1 MKRLLIIIAILLY
14 AILLYGQRSHY
25 YAWRLSRLILTEH
38 HTEQE
43 IVDATR
49 GMIHKNTIHL
59 PLGNNDP
66 RTTSDQNVILQGI
79 LKTIRG
85 AAPIAATCGPRA
97 EAMKAILEKLD
108 FETRI
113 IHVFSDDYQSVQ
125 SHTFLEARINGAWQA
140 QDPDF
145 NAYYLKPDGDR
156 ANAKD
161 ILDGNAVPSGGWD
174 AYGGNGIPLHSYFEA
189 LMYDGRPNTSLMII
203 NQSRFD
209 ANKFFPE
216 NKKTFLKFSEVYGN
230 LKWQNLANL
239 SRLSPGL

>member
-1 MKRLLIIIAILLY
+1 MKRLLITIAISLY

-49 GMIHKNTIHL
+49 EMIHKNTVHL
-59 PLGNNDP
+59 PGGNNDP
-66 RTTSDQNVILQGI
+66 RTTSDQNIILRGI
-79 LKTIRG
+79 LRTIRG
-85 AAPIAATCGPRA
+85 ASSIATTCGPRA
-97 EAMKAILEKLD
+97 EAMRAILGKLN

-113 IHVFSDDYQSVQ
+113 IHAFSDDYQSVQ
-125 SHTFLEARINGAWQA
+125 SHTFIEVKVSGAWQA

-145 NAYYLKPDGDR
+145 NIYYLMANGDR
-156 ANAKD
+156 ANARD

-203 NQSRFD
+203 NQSQFD
-209 ANKFFPE
+209 VNKFFPE
-216 NKKTFLKFSEVYGN
+216 NKKTFLEFSKIYGS
-230 LKWQNLANL
+230 LEWQNLANL
-239 SRLSPGL
+239 SRP